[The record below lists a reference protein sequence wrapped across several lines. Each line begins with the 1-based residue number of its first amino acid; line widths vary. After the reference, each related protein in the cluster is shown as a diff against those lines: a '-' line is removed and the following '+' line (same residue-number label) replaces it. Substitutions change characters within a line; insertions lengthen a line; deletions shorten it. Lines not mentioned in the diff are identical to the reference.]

1 MFWKAG
7 QINWDA
13 ISRCSCCPRLNESVV
28 VFYIG
33 FKAYLKLV
41 SRKVVSG
48 TGLCHLMWLVAC
60 IVVARL
66 SYMLCRL
73 VSSTVFADLLYLL
86 HICLHYGAHHQKD
99 FE

>member
-41 SRKVVSG
+41 SSKVVSG
-48 TGLCHLMWLVAC
+48 TGMCQLFSN
-60 IVVARL
+60 VVGR
-66 SYMLCRL
+66 MHCCGK
-73 VSSTVFADLLYLL
+73 V
-86 HICLHYGAHHQKD
+86 
-99 FE
+99 E